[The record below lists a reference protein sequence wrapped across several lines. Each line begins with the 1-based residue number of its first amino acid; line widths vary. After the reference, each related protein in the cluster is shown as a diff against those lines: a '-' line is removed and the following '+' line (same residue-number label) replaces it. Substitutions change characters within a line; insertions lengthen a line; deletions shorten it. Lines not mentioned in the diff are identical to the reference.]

1 VTSKSSAKSSGRKKR
16 EPIPQPHGGAIIPGA
31 GGGPQPGAGRPTDE
45 FKAMCRELVTRD
57 ATWKAVQAILKDPE
71 HSHYM
76 SALKWASEHGYG
88 KPTETVEVT
97 GKDGGPIQVWKWGKR
112 EIKF

>member
-1 VTSKSSAKSSGRKKR
+1 MARQQASKTPAKTPVKAK
-16 EPIPQPHGGAIIPGA
+16 QPHGGAILQGGNPGNS
-31 GGGPQPGAGRPTDE
+31 GGGRLPDE
-45 FKAMCRELVTRD
+45 FKRMCRELVTRD

-97 GKDGGPIQVWKWGKR
+97 GKDGGPIQVWKIGKK
-112 EIKF
+112 EIRF